1 MADAHA
7 GSEPV
12 PLRLGRTEAARPQ
25 DASYAEAVDDS
36 LMERMALGDGRALEL
51 LYDRYHVLV
60 YSVALRVVRDEMLAE
75 DIVQEVFVRLWRR
88 PRSYD
93 PARGRFL
100 SWLMSVTRNRA
111 IDEVRRVTRR
121 LRIEER
127 RQDAA
132 EQVRSTDR
140 LDAPELAAAIGD
152 ERREVR
158 AALAT
163 LPEAQ
168 RRVLELAY
176 FDGLT
181 QSEIAALTDTPLGTV
196 KTRTR
201 LAMDRLRQRLGGRP

>member
-1 MADAHA
+1 M
-7 GSEPV
+7 
-12 PLRLGRTEAARPQ
+12 RLGRGEEARPQ
-25 DASYAEAVDDS
+25 DASYTQAVDDS

-75 DIVQEVFVRLWRR
+75 DVVQEVFVRLWRR
-88 PRSYD
+88 PQSYD

-121 LRIEER
+121 LRIEDR
-127 RQDAA
+127 REDAA